1 MPTLAPFHP
10 IIVHFVVALLIV
22 GVALRWVSL
31 LGRPKFVS
39 AAAATLILL
48 GTIGSFLAVQS
59 GTQAH
64 GPVER
69 IPGARA
75 MVTEH
80 EEWGERTR
88 NLFFAVAALEIVGVI
103 LLASGRR
110 GRAAFIASAIVGAA
124 GVWVLYEASDM
135 GGDLV
140 YSYAGGIGTRS
151 GEAADVDRVFIAG
164 VYQKAQQL
172 RQQGDVEGAGRLV
185 DLLARQYPGNPD
197 VQLYAADFQLTA
209 RRDAAGALQRI
220 DTLAAEGSDPRFPVR
235 VGMTKASALEALGRK
250 DEARRLL
257 EELKTKYPA
266 SAGALQRR
274 LDQLG
279 GAAPR

>member
-69 IPGARA
+69 IPGARP
-75 MVTEH
+75 MVSEH

-88 NLFFAVAALEIVGVI
+88 NVFVGVAALEIVGLI

-110 GRAAFIASAIVGAA
+110 GRAALVASAIVGAA

-140 YSYAGGIGTRS
+140 YSYAGGVGTRS
-151 GEAADVDRVFIAG
+151 GEAADVDHVFIAG

-172 RQQGDVEGAGRLV
+172 RQQGDIEGAGQLV
-185 DLLARQYPGNPD
+185 DLLARHYPGNPD
-197 VQLYAADFQLTA
+197 VQLYAVDFQLTA

-220 DTLAAEGSDPRFPVR
+220 EALTVEGSDPRFPVR
-235 VGMTKASALEALGRK
+235 VGMTKASALEALGRT
-250 DEARRLL
+250 DAARRVL
-257 EELKTKYPA
+257 EDLKSRYPA
-266 SAGALQRR
+266 SAAALQRR

-279 GAAPR
+279 GATPR